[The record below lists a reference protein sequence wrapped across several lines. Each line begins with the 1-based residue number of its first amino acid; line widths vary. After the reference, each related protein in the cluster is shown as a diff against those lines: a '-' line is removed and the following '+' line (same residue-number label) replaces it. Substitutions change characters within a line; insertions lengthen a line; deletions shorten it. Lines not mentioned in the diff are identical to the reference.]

1 MLIFTSPNCA
11 HPSGRYLRPAFYHP
25 DLNAAPKPLGDK
37 GQKRPERGSRSFSR
51 VFIDTKP
58 LSLPTAVWELGELV
72 QHGLGREGSP
82 SGAHLTAGRSSGHC
96 AEGGKEGGKG
106 KRREGRGERGREGG
120 RPRLRGPAAL
130 PG

>member
-11 HPSGRYLRPAFYHP
+11 HPSVRYLRPAFYHP
-25 DLNAAPKPLGDK
+25 DLNTAPKPLGDK

-72 QHGLGREGSP
+72 QHVQVGRGGSP
-82 SGAHLTAGRSSGHC
+82 SGAHLTAGRSSGHW
-96 AEGGKEGGKG
+96 AEGGKEGGKAR
-106 KRREGRGERGREGG
+106 RREGKGEGGREGEKEG
-120 RPRLRGPAAL
+120 GKEAGP
-130 PG
+130 G